1 MQMWVVAGV
10 AVAVLVLVVLV
21 AAVRVR
27 TLNRPQA
34 PAPIAPGMVA
44 GMPEDRLVEVQA
56 LLGSGKK
63 IAAIKRLR
71 ELTGMGLAE
80 AKNVVDAMEAG
91 VPAHEL
97 KPRDPRPASSKDAAA
112 RVRALPAHT
121 AEEARRLVGQRKL
134 VHAIK
139 VIRQGTGMGLREAK
153 ETAEAMAAEQFGAE
167 PSAAQPSGAE
177 PSRPAGPPAAGAP
190 PAGAGDLATRV
201 RELRADDR
209 TGEAI
214 ELVAAETGMSL
225 VDATRFVESV
235 SS

>member
-44 GMPEDRLVEVQA
+44 GIPQGRLAEVQA

-80 AKNVVDAMEAG
+80 AKNVVEAMEAG

-97 KPRDPRPASSKDAAA
+97 RPRDPRPASTKDAAA

-121 AEEARRLVGQRKL
+121 AEEARRLVEQRKL
-134 VHAIK
+134 VYAIK
-139 VIRQGTGMGLREAK
+139 VIREGTGMGLREAK
-153 ETAEAMAAEQFGAE
+153 QTAEAMAAE
-167 PSAAQPSGAE
+167 SSGAD
-177 PSRPAGPPAAGAP
+177 PARPAGRSVAGT
-190 PAGAGDLATRV
+190 GDLATRV

>member
-1 MQMWVVAGV
+1 MQIWVVAGV
-10 AVAVLVLVVLV
+10 AVAVLALVVLV
-21 AAVRVR
+21 AAMRVR

-34 PAPIAPGMVA
+34 PAPIAPGMMA

-80 AKNVVDAMEAG
+80 AKNMVDAMEAG

-97 KPRDPRPASSKDAAA
+97 KPRDPRPRSSADAAA
-112 RVRALPAHT
+112 RVRALPAKT
-121 AEEARRLVGQRKL
+121 AEEARRLVEQRKL
-134 VHAIK
+134 VYAIK
-139 VIRQGTGMGLREAK
+139 VIREGTGMGLREAK
-153 ETAEAMAAEQFGAE
+153 ETAEAMAAAEQFAAE
-167 PSAAQPSGAE
+167 
-177 PSRPAGPPAAGAP
+177 
-190 PAGAGDLATRV
+190 PAGATGPAVDGAPRAGSGDLATRV

>member
-1 MQMWVVAGV
+1 MQIWVVAGV

-34 PAPIAPGMVA
+34 PAPIAPGMTA
-44 GMPEDRLVEVQA
+44 GMPADRLAEVQA

-80 AKNVVDAMEAG
+80 AKNLVEAMEAG
-91 VPAHEL
+91 VPAQEL
-97 KPRDPRPASSKDAAA
+97 KPRDPRPRSSTDAAA

-121 AEEARRLVGQRKL
+121 AEEARRLVEQRKL
-134 VHAIK
+134 VYAIK
-139 VIRQGTGMGLREAK
+139 VIREGTGMGLREAK
-153 ETAEAMAAEQFGAE
+153 ETAEAMAAEPF
-167 PSAAQPSGAE
+167 AAQS
-177 PSRPAGPPAAGAP
+177 AGATG
-190 PAGAGDLATRV
+190 PAVDGAPRAGSGDLATRV

>member
-1 MQMWVVAGV
+1 MQIWVVAGV

-44 GMPEDRLVEVQA
+44 GIPQGRLAEVQA

-80 AKNVVDAMEAG
+80 AKNVVEAMEAG

-97 KPRDPRPASSKDAAA
+97 KPRDPRPAATKDAAA

-134 VHAIK
+134 VYAIK
-139 VIRQGTGMGLREAK
+139 VIREGTGMGLREAK
-153 ETAEAMAAEQFGAE
+153 ETAEALAAEPFGAE
-167 PSAAQPSGAE
+167 PFAAEASGAE
-177 PSRPAGPPAAGAP
+177 PARAAGTP
-190 PAGAGDLATRV
+190 SAGAGDLATRV

-214 ELVAAETGMSL
+214 ELVATETGMSL

>member
-1 MQMWVVAGV
+1 MQIWVVAGV

-21 AAVRVR
+21 AAARVR

-34 PAPIAPGMVA
+34 PAPIAPGMTA
-44 GMPEDRLVEVQA
+44 GLPEDRLAEVQA

-80 AKNVVDAMEAG
+80 AKNLVEAMEAG
-91 VPAHEL
+91 VPAQEL
-97 KPRDPRPASSKDAAA
+97 KPRDPRPRSSTAAAA

-134 VHAIK
+134 VYAIK
-139 VIRQGTGMGLREAK
+139 VIREGTGMGLREAK
-153 ETAEAMAAEQFGAE
+153 ETAEALAAEPAE
-167 PSAAQPSGAE
+167 TTG
-177 PSRPAGPPAAGAP
+177 PAVDGAP
-190 PAGAGDLATRV
+190 RAGSGDLATRV

>member
-1 MQMWVVAGV
+1 MQIWVVAGV
-10 AVAVLVLVVLV
+10 AVAVLALVVLV
-21 AAVRVR
+21 AAMRVR

-34 PAPIAPGMVA
+34 PAPIAPGMTA

-80 AKNVVDAMEAG
+80 AKNMVDAMEAG

-97 KPRDPRPASSKDAAA
+97 KPRDPRPRSSADAAA
-112 RVRALPAHT
+112 RVRALPAKT
-121 AEEARRLVGQRKL
+121 AEEARRLVEQRKL
-134 VHAIK
+134 VYAIK
-139 VIRQGTGMGLREAK
+139 VIREGTGMGLREAK
-153 ETAEAMAAEQFGAE
+153 ETAEAMAAAE
-167 PSAAQPSGAE
+167 
-177 PSRPAGPPAAGAP
+177 
-190 PAGAGDLATRV
+190 PAGATGPAVDGAPRAGSGDLATRV